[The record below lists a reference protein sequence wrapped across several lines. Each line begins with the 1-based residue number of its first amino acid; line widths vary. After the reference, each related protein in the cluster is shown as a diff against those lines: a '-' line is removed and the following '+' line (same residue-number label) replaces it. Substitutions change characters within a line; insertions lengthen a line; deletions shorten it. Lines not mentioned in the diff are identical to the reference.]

1 MRSNILLEVLKA
13 FGRAVDADEVED
25 EEHAGRLVG
34 SVSFYFRRNHAV
46 CLPCVW
52 SSVDD
57 LPVVLVFVAVVILP
71 GTITSHRCA
80 CCRRACSCCPG
91 SSVPVVFFVRV
102 RAILDVAVDAHVPL
116 GRVEV
121 RAAVLHDGAVDLFLN
136 CTSRLDDDN
145 VVLAGCEL
153 LEAFVHA
160 TFDPATLW
168 QYLRHG
174 LLQRSCSG
182 ATITS
187 PVESIA

>member
-1 MRSNILLEVLKA
+1 M
-13 FGRAVDADEVED
+13 FG
-25 EEHAGRLVG
+25 HP
-34 SVSFYFRRNHAV
+34 SY
-46 CLPCVW
+46 
-52 SSVDD
+52 D

-121 RAAVLHDGAVDLFLN
+121 RAAVLHDGAVDVVLN
-136 CTSRLDDDN
+136 CTLRLDDDN
-145 VVLAGCEL
+145 VVRAGCEL

-168 QYLRHG
+168 
-174 LLQRSCSG
+174 
-182 ATITS
+182 
-187 PVESIA
+187 

>member
-1 MRSNILLEVLKA
+1 M
-13 FGRAVDADEVED
+13 D
-25 EEHAGRLVG
+25 EELAGRLVG
-34 SVSFYFRRNHAV
+34 AVSFYFRRNHAPLGV
-46 CLPCVW
+46 LGHPLY
-52 SSVDD
+52 D
-57 LPVVLVFVAVVILP
+57 L
-71 GTITSHRCA
+71 
-80 CCRRACSCCPG
+80 
-91 SSVPVVFFVRV
+91 PVVFFVRV

-121 RAAVLHDGAVDLFLN
+121 RAAVLHDGAV
-136 CTSRLDDDN
+136 DDN

-182 ATITS
+182 A
-187 PVESIA
+187 PNFARRKHCPNAGCCCAHCAVMFVRCA

>member
-1 MRSNILLEVLKA
+1 MVLLSLSFSSLRSLHSAGCCVIAGVADLRELVALVVVVAEAVAAVAPAILPMRASTCVATSSWRSKKRS
-13 FGRAVDADEVED
+13 GVVDADEVED

-34 SVSFYFRRNHAV
+34 AVSVYFRRNHAP
-46 CLPCVW
+46 LG
-52 SSVDD
+52 
-57 LPVVLVFVAVVILP
+57 VLGHP
-71 GTITSHRCA
+71 SYD
-80 CCRRACSCCPG
+80 
-91 SSVPVVFFVRV
+91 
-102 RAILDVAVDAHVPL
+102 LDVAVDAHVSL

-121 RAAVLHDGAVDLFLN
+121 RAAVLHDGAV
-136 CTSRLDDDN
+136 SRLDDDN

-160 TFDPATLW
+160 TFDIATLW